1 VVPYNNIHA
10 ILYWCP
16 AVFSRCFYPNPG
28 SCWTTRG
35 GLIEGP
41 LIETDYSFVITIDLV
56 SIDSRG
62 AAPAEAL
69 GLSKDTCG
77 QTRGWASA
85 KRRFWDLARHTT
97 GMRAGFSVIHDED
110 KRFRWSLLLK
120 PIPLMIRVVIQV
132 VHLSRLTGYDT
143 VGRDKIVW
151 FDRSAVA
158 ECKRAVFKLWYEG
171 SPCAAEKR

>member
-1 VVPYNNIHA
+1 
-10 ILYWCP
+10 
-16 AVFSRCFYPNPG
+16 
-28 SCWTTRG
+28 
-35 GLIEGP
+35 
-41 LIETDYSFVITIDLV
+41 
-56 SIDSRG
+56 
-62 AAPAEAL
+62 
-69 GLSKDTCG
+69 
-77 QTRGWASA
+77 
-85 KRRFWDLARHTT
+85 
-97 GMRAGFSVIHDED
+97 MRAGFSVIHDED

-158 ECKRAVFKLWYEG
+158 ECKRSVFKLWYEG